1 MCSIM
6 GFTSEKLTAKI
17 VCPFFGPGPS
27 PGGPDRSR
35 MEKAGS
41 GYLCFHR
48 LSIMGLT
55 DEGMQPFH
63 LGEVGSLQRRALRLP
78 CLEKEALPPV
88 LLPQRFRL

>member
-17 VCPFFGPGPS
+17 VCPFFDRTLS
-27 PGGPDRSR
+27 RGPDRSR

-63 LGEVGSLQRRALRLP
+63 LGEDMGSLQRRALRLP